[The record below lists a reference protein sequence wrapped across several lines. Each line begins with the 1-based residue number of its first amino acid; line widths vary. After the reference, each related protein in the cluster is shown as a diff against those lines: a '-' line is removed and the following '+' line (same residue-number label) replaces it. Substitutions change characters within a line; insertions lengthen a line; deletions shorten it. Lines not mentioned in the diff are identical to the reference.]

1 MSSATLSLLGLMNW
15 DDTIL
20 DNLAL
25 PDGVDSDIM
34 KNTIM
39 MECAELEILYSQ
51 PEFLKQAITIWSDSR
66 LDTWSRLYKAFT
78 MDYNP
83 IWNVD
88 GTETETEVHSNTF
101 TSNSTG
107 TYTDKG
113 SSKGTSNSDGREN
126 NTHSVTGYNSNS
138 LVTESADSNTN
149 SIDVTNTNSSE
160 TSGNANNQKNDT
172 DNGTVTRTKKRGG
185 NIGVTMTQQ
194 MLSAELDIRPELNIY
209 RYICEEFKNR
219 FCLMIY

>member
-1 MSSATLSLLGLMNW
+1 
-15 DDTIL
+15 
-20 DNLAL
+20 
-25 PDGVDSDIM
+25 M
-34 KNTIM
+34 KNEII

-51 PEFLKQAITIWSDSR
+51 PEFLKQAITIWSKSR
-66 LDTWSRLYKAFT
+66 LDTWSRLFKAFT

-101 TSNSTG
+101 TSNSTDS
-107 TYTDKG
+107 YNEKG
-113 SSKGTSNSDGREN
+113 SARGSSNTDGKEN
-126 NTHSVTGYNSNS
+126 TTHSVTGYNSSS
-138 LVTESADSNTN
+138 LVNESADNTTN
-149 SIDVTNTNSSE
+149 SMDVNTSNSSE
-160 TSGNANNQKNDT
+160 NSGTSNGQKNDV
-172 DNGTVTRTKKRGG
+172 DNGTVTRTKTRGG

-209 RYICEEFKNR
+209 KYICEEFKNR